1 MEWSD
6 TQEGKPTGLGK
17 GFNMTVWEGEGP
29 RTTLGFLTCAR
40 GVDGVAVW

>member
-17 GFNMTVWEGEGP
+17 GFNMTVWEEGP